1 MIILIIIYGAIVLIS
16 IFTIYILHKINS
28 IMSINTSII
37 SITNLKGGVAKTT
50 TTANLGA
57 GLAKLGYKV
66 LMVDWDPQGNLTMH
80 FGYNP
85 EEVSTL
91 YEALD
96 TDQEDFYQA
105 NKLATLSIENYA
117 NELFLFGNNFS
128 LSKFES
134 MFSDPSLGGG
144 HMVLSN
150 VLNLYKG
157 KVDFILIDCQPSL
170 SLLTVNA
177 YYASDFLFIPLE
189 VGSFSK
195 NGMDK
200 ILFALKRLNK
210 NYNRDIKVGGV
221 FFTRMESNTVI
232 SRDYV
237 DYFASAGDIPLMQS
251 QIRRNIAIKECQE
264 MGMDI
269 FSYDRKN
276 SNEAKRRII
285 SNSNEDYYNFIQELL
300 VLTGRAKSM
309 KASRGLN
316 ADSGV
321 HKKQKGKLAQDFI
334 TFLNA

>member
-1 MIILIIIYGAIVLIS
+1 
-16 IFTIYILHKINS
+16 
-28 IMSINTSII
+28 MSINTSII

-85 EEVSTL
+85 EEVNTL

-96 TDQEDFYQA
+96 ANQEDFYQTSQ
-105 NKLATLSIENYA
+105 LATLPIENYPDR
-117 NELFLFGNNFS
+117 LFLFGNNFN

-144 HMVLSN
+144 HIVLAN

-157 KVDFILIDCQPSL
+157 KVDFILVDCQPSL

-221 FFTRMESNTVI
+221 FFTRMEPKTVI

-237 DYFASAGDIPLMQS
+237 KYFSSAGDIPLMQT

-276 SNEAKRRII
+276 SDESKRRVI
-285 SNSNEDYYNFIQELL
+285 SNSNEDYYDFIQELL
-300 VLTGRAKSM
+300 VLVGKKKFKSL
-309 KASRGLN
+309 SRDTSTETYN
-316 ADSGV
+316 SR
-321 HKKQKGKLAQDFI
+321 QKGKLNQEFV
-334 TFLNA
+334 TFLKA

>member
-1 MIILIIIYGAIVLIS
+1 
-16 IFTIYILHKINS
+16 
-28 IMSINTSII
+28 MSINTTVI

-96 TDQEDFYQA
+96 TNQEDFYQA
-105 NKLATLSIENYA
+105 KKLVTLPIENYHDK
-117 NELFLFGNNFS
+117 LFLFGNNFN
-128 LSKFES
+128 LSKFEP

-144 HMVLSN
+144 HMILGN
-150 VLNLYKG
+150 VLDLYKG

-189 VGSFSK
+189 VGAFSK

-221 FFTRMESNTVI
+221 FFTRMEPNTVI

-237 DYFASAGDIPLMQS
+237 EYFASSGDIPLMQA
-251 QIRRNIAIKECQE
+251 QIRRNIAVKECQE

-276 SNEAKRRII
+276 SDEAKRRII

-300 VLTGRAKSM
+300 VLVGKQKS
-309 KASRGLN
+309 KKTSRKSENGN
-316 ADSGV
+316 TSDSRR
-321 HKKQKGKLAQDFI
+321 KGKLEQEFV

>member
-1 MIILIIIYGAIVLIS
+1 
-16 IFTIYILHKINS
+16 
-28 IMSINTSII
+28 MSINTSII

-66 LMVDWDPQGNLTMH
+66 LMIDWDPQGNLTMH
-80 FGYNP
+80 FGYDS
-85 EEVSTL
+85 EEVDTL
-91 YEALD
+91 YSALD
-96 TDQEDFYQA
+96 TGQEDFYKSE
-105 NKLATLSIENYA
+105 KLATLPIENYPGQ
-117 NELFLFGNNFS
+117 LFLFGNNFN
-128 LSKFES
+128 LSRFET

-144 HMVLSN
+144 HMVLAN
-150 VLNLYKG
+150 VLSLYKG

-210 NYNRDIKVGGV
+210 NYNRNIKVGGV
-221 FFTRMESNTVI
+221 FFTRMEPNTVI

-237 DYFASAGDIPLMQS
+237 DYFLSAGDIPLMKA
-251 QIRRNIAIKECQE
+251 QIRRNIAIKESQE

-276 SNEAKRRII
+276 SDETKRRII

-300 VLTGRAKSM
+300 VLVGKSKSAKQSRS
-309 KASRGLN
+309 ASDKNEAQAKR
-316 ADSGV
+316 
-321 HKKQKGKLAQDFI
+321 KGKLDKAFLSFI
-334 TFLNA
+334 NA